1 VLLNSQ
7 LLTLETVA
15 DVTGPGLALV
25 LLEMI
30 LCDVLGLAKAESLKS
45 FPKEPSM
52 SWSTD
57 PSGLTP
63 SY

>member
-15 DVTGPGLALV
+15 LVTGPGFALA

-30 LCDVLGLAKAESLKS
+30 LCDVLGLARAESLKS

-57 PSGLTP
+57 PSGFTP